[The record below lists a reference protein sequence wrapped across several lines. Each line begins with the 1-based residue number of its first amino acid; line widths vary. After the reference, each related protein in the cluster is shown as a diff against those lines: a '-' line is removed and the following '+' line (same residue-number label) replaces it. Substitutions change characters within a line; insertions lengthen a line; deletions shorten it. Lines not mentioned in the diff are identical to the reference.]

1 MAIDGLKILINYG
14 RGDYCE
20 KMNTKLTL
28 LDTNSSEFFKILP
41 LDWQQTIVPFW
52 DDYMSTAKIYIF
64 KENNTIIA
72 GGIVF
77 STCPPDM
84 KSHSEEAQKWF
95 NNGYFYIGFLYVVES
110 HRNKKLGSQW
120 IDALKKSMPDQSFW
134 LVIEDEGLGT
144 FYEKHQFKMEKIIQ
158 SGDTTEWLY
167 AFKPEA

>member
-1 MAIDGLKILINYG
+1 MKQS
-14 RGDYCE
+14 
-20 KMNTKLTL
+20 L
-28 LDTNSSEFFKILP
+28 LLLNHHHEPFFNILP
-41 LDWQQTIVPFW
+41 EDWQEAIVPNW
-52 DDYMSTAKIYIF
+52 NHYQNDAKIYVF
-64 KENNTIIA
+64 KDANKIVA

-84 KSHSEEAQKWF
+84 KSHSKEAQKWF
-95 NNGYFYIGFLYVVES
+95 NNGFLYIGFLYVVES

-167 AFKPEA
+167 AFKPDASD